1 MNSLSAI
8 YKKVPRPVA
17 NTFLFIIITLIVHFL
32 FRYWSAVH
40 NFYIGSFQVLTPEFA
55 DKMATI
61 VYRQSAVVVQWLVP
75 AEMKD
80 NMFIFPNT
88 YAILVNGSC
97 SGLKQ
102 FIQFALLMILFP
114 GPWKH
119 KLWFIPTG
127 ILILHLTNLFRII
140 TLAVFMCKWPGYW
153 EFVHWYPMRIIFYV
167 VIFGLW
173 VFWNEKI
180 RHKGL
185 KSYIKTKS

>member
-17 NTFLFIIITLIVHFL
+17 DTFLFIIVTLIVHFL

-127 ILILHLTNLFRII
+127 ILIRFQS
-140 TLAVFMCKWPGYW
+140 VC
-153 EFVHWYPMRIIFYV
+153 V
-167 VIFGLW
+167 
-173 VFWNEKI
+173 
-180 RHKGL
+180 
-185 KSYIKTKS
+185 S